1 MGKGAEVQVVN
12 FTSICTSFT
21 YQDKKKYAKI
31 YRERILRENAWN
43 TRKYKENRGYTKL
56 CKIKLKCS
64 LSATAETVFLSE
76 MPENQGFVG
85 SGK

>member
-1 MGKGAEVQVVN
+1 MVN

-56 CKIKLKCS
+56 CEKNKSAHGLPRQDLPDMIKS
-64 LSATAETVFLSE
+64 LISSHNPRF
-76 MPENQGFVG
+76 
-85 SGK
+85 